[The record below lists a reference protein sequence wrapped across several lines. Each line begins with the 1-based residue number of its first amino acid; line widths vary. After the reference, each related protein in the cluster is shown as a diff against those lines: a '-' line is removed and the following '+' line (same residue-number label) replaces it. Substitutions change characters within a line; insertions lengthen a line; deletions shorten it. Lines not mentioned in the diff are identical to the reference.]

1 MNTFKYSIGNLK
13 IGEDT
18 LIFNMG
24 SANNCPSAKLGL
36 CKIEKCYAKKAEYL
50 YPSVLPYRNEQ
61 EQFWLEND
69 AFTIAEEIQKAFM
82 RNLKTELKFVRVNEA
97 GDFHARKCL
106 NKLIAIA
113 TMLPHI
119 KFYTYTHRSD
129 LIDSRT
135 WKKLPKNLV
144 INTSNFTRKNLNSFS
159 GISAIRVHRL
169 AEFSKVKA
177 QIIRA
182 GYDYACLGDCSK
194 CSLCKIQH
202 GKKIGAPIH

>member
-13 IGEDT
+13 IGKDT

-50 YPSVLPYRNEQ
+50 YPSVIPYRNEQ
-61 EQFWLEND
+61 EQFWLQND
-69 AFTIAEEIQKAFM
+69 AFTIAENIQGAFM
-82 RNLKTELKFVRVNEA
+82 RHKKLKFVRVNES
-97 GDFHARKCL
+97 GDFHSKACL
-106 NKLIAIA
+106 DKLITIA
-113 TMLPHI
+113 KMLPQI
-119 KFYTYTHRSD
+119 KFYTYTHRKD

-135 WKKLPKNLV
+135 WAKLPKNLV
-144 INTSNFTRKNLNSFS
+144 LNTSNFTRKNLNSFS

-182 GYDYACLGDCSK
+182 GYDYACKGDCSK